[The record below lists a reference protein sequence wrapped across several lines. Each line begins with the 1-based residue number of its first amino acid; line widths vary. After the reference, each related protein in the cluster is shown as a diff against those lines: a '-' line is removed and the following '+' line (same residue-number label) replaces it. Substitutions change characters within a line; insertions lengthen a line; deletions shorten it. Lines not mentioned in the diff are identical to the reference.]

1 MKILHIITQK
11 PNSTGSGI
19 YMSGMINGFKNIGYK
34 QGVIAGIDVSDSID
48 CFNKCINFYPV
59 TYNTEEIPF
68 SVVGMSDI
76 MPYNSTLYKNMNSGM
91 VVKLKNAF
99 KKRIDEAIKGIEPDL
114 IICHHLYLITAFVRE
129 VIKDIPIVGVCH
141 GTCLKQFQINNL
153 ENTYIKKNICELDMI
168 FSLHNEQKKEIIKTF
183 EISRDKVF
191 SLGSGYDENMF
202 FNKYIDNKIINIT
215 FAGKICKL
223 KGVESLMKS
232 LDYINYKKD
241 IININIL
248 GDGSDKKEFEA
259 IKKLS
264 EESKFDIKFL
274 GKVKQSKLAEV
285 FRNTHIFV
293 LPSFS
298 EGLPL
303 VVIEALASGC
313 TVITTDIAGVSEWI
327 GEYINTSGKIKYIK
341 LPKMKKIAE
350 PFEDELPKF
359 EEDLG
364 ASINDMIDNILNF
377 NVRNKILDMTGKT
390 WEGLCI
396 RLENFR
402 NDLEIDE
409 CL

>member
-34 QGVIAGIDVSDSID
+34 QGVIAGIDASDSID
-48 CFNKCINFYPV
+48 CFNKYINFYPV
-59 TYNTEEIPF
+59 IYNTEEIPF
-68 SVVGMSDI
+68 GVVGMSDI
-76 MPYNSTLYKNMNSGM
+76 MPYNSTLYKNMSSSM

-99 KKRIDEAIKGIEPDL
+99 KKRIDEAIKDINPDL

-129 VIKDIPIVGVCH
+129 IIKDIPVVGVCH
-141 GTCLKQFQINNL
+141 GTCLKQFQSNNL

-183 EISRDKVF
+183 EINNDKVF

-223 KGVESLMKS
+223 KGVESLIKS

-241 IININIL
+241 LININII

-264 EESKFDIKFL
+264 EESKFDINFL
-274 GKVKQSKLAEV
+274 GKVKQSKLAEI
-285 FRNTHIFV
+285 FKNTHIFV
-293 LPSFS
+293 LPSFY

-341 LPKMKKIAE
+341 LPKMEKIAE

-364 ASINDMIDNILNF
+364 GSINDMIDNILNF

-396 RLENFR
+396 RLENFI